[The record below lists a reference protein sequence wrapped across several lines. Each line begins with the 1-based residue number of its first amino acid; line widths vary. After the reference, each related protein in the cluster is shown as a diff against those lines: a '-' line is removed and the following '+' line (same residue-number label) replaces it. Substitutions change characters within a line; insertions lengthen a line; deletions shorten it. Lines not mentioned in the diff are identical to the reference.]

1 MLQVEVEISNKKSR
15 FQIFSI
21 EIDRTRKYFRRF
33 MTTISGVEKEMRIF
47 TREKELISKTFR
59 FILIQFPI
67 LSRKITS
74 KQFVK
79 LAVVILM

>member
-1 MLQVEVEISNKKSR
+1 
-15 FQIFSI
+15 
-21 EIDRTRKYFRRF
+21 
-33 MTTISGVEKEMRIF
+33 MTTISGVERERRIF
-47 TREKELISKTFR
+47 TREKELISKMFR